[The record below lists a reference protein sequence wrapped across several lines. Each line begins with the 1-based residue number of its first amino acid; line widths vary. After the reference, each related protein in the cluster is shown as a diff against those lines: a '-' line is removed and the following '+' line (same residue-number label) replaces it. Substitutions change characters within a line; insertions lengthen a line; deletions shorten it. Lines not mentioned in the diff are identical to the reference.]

1 MNEKLK
7 MVFGVLLT
15 AGLLFSLGY
24 VGVKAILKKKGKP
37 PVIAAPPVVKTHVIP
52 PLTPEEKR
60 KELEKKIAKNPKDA
74 HLHFLLAEEYRKSDE
89 KILALLEYR
98 KAIGLNPKSQD
109 AASARN
115 WLEGETVL
123 AKKDWGENIGVRYQL
138 SMQLE
143 SYTSLTGSLASITQ
157 AVAMKE
163 QQFQASATA
172 AAPTGLTATPQAAAP
187 PASGSQLPSFLPA
200 GTQILLVPPQNVQTM
215 PAAPPG
221 TTIPGSPATGP
232 GTIVTRKQPP
242 AGYAN
247 PQATPPVQQPA
258 TSQPPPGFT
267 PLGSK

>member
-7 MVFGVLLT
+7 FIFGALLT
-15 AGLLFSLGY
+15 AALLFSLGY
-24 VGVKAILKKKGKP
+24 VGVKSILKKRLKSQP
-37 PVIAAPPVVKTHVIP
+37 PVITAHAPVHPHPEATS
-52 PLTPEEKR
+52 EEKI
-60 KELEKKIAKNPKDA
+60 KELKKKLAENPKDA
-74 HLHFLLAEEYRKSDE
+74 HLHFLLAEEYRKTDE

-115 WLEGETVL
+115 WLEGETAL
-123 AKKDWGENIGVRYQL
+123 AKKDWGENIGVRYEL

-172 AAPTGLTATPQAAAP
+172 ATTTGLTPTQQAAPTAP
-187 PASGSQLPSFLPA
+187 GSQLPSFLPA

-221 TTIPGSPATGP
+221 TTLPGSPSTGP
-232 GTIVTRKQPP
+232 GTIVTPKQPP

-247 PQATPPVQQPA
+247 PQATPPVQQQPA